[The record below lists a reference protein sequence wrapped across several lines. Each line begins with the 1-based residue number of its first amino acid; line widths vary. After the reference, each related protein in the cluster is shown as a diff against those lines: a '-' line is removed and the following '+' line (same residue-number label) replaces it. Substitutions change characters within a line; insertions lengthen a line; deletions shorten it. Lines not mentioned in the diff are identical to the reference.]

1 MNNFNDSNDSNDSN
15 EVEYEPILDQD
26 KRRFTLFPIT
36 YPTLWELY
44 KKQLASFWKAEEI
57 DFSKDREDFESLSE
71 NEQHYIKRI
80 LGFFAASDG
89 IINFNLGTRFLN
101 ELVPMEASVCYT
113 YQMMMESIHSE
124 SYSIML
130 DNLIRNTEERMMLF
144 NSIKTVESIKN
155 ISDWA
160 FKWIDSDLPF
170 AFRVVAFCVVEG
182 VFFSGAFASIFWLKR
197 FKSNGRL
204 FLSGLIKSNEFIARD
219 EGQHV
224 QFGVE
229 IYRLLINKLTKQQV
243 YKIIDEG
250 VDISRKFY
258 SDALPVRLLGINEES
273 MMDYIMYVSDRLLVE
288 LGYEKKYNK
297 QNPFAFMETIGM
309 QSKTNFFES
318 RPTEYQSAHVLG
330 DKENKNDILEDDF

>member
-1 MNNFNDSNDSNDSN
+1 MSDLN
-15 EVEYEPILDQD
+15 ESKEEYEPILDQES
-26 KRRFTLFPIT
+26 RRFTLFPIT
-36 YPTLWELY
+36 YPSLWELY

-89 IINFNLGTRFLN
+89 IVNFNLGTRFLN
-101 ELVPMEASVCYT
+101 ELVPMEATVCYT

-130 DNLIRNTEERMMLF
+130 DNLVRNTEERMMLF
-144 NSIKTVESIKN
+144 NSIKTVDSIKN
-155 ISDWA
+155 ISEWA

-170 AFRVVAFCVVEG
+170 AYRVVAFCVVEG

-229 IYRLLINKLTKQQV
+229 IYKLLRNKLTTQQV
-243 YKIIDEG
+243 YSIIDEG
-250 VDISRKFY
+250 VEISRTFY
-258 SDALPVRLLGINEES
+258 ADALPVRLLGINEDS

>member
-1 MNNFNDSNDSNDSN
+1 MS
-15 EVEYEPILDQD
+15 VIEYEPILDQE

-44 KKQLASFWKAEEI
+44 KKQIASFWKAEEI
-57 DFSKDREDFESLSE
+57 DFSKDREDFETLNE

-80 LGFFAASDG
+80 LGFFASSDG
-89 IINFNLGTRFLN
+89 IVNFNLGTRFLN
-101 ELVPMEASVCYT
+101 ELVPMEATVCYT
-113 YQMMMESIHSE
+113 YQMMIENIHSE

-130 DNLIRNTEERMMLF
+130 DNLVKNTEERMFLF
-144 NSIKTVESIKN
+144 DSIKNVDSIKN
-155 ISDWA
+155 IIDWA

-170 AFRVVAFCVVEG
+170 SYRVVAFCVVEG

-204 FLSGLIKSNEFIARD
+204 FLSGLMKSNEFIARD

-229 IYRLLINKLTKQQV
+229 IYKLLNNKLTTQQI

-250 VDISRKFY
+250 VEISRIFY
-258 SDALPVRLLGINEES
+258 SDALPVRLLGINEDS